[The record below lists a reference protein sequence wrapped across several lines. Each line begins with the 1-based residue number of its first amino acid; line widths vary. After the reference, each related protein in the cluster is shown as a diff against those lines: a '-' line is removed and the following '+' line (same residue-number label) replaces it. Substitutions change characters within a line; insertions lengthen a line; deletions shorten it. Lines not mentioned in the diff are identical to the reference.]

1 MWTDLDFKTS
11 TKSQVTPHAAPGKLE
26 SSASHGHMKDE
37 ALAVLAEIQVPFF
50 PSWFPSPWG
59 HCPRSPLIL
68 LACVR
73 LTALLAL

>member
-11 TKSQVTPHAAPGKLE
+11 TKSQVTPHAAPGKLA
-26 SSASHGHMKDE
+26 SSASHGHVKDE
-37 ALAVLAEIQVPFF
+37 ALAVLAEIQVPF
-50 PSWFPSPWG
+50 FPSPWG

-73 LTALLAL
+73 LTALLVL